1 MAPAATAALPAD
13 PQQQLY
19 AALASYQAEAYGVEK
34 DGNNPH
40 FRSTYATLAATMAA
54 IQPAT
59 AYGLSHSITF
69 ETIDG
74 GQLLVATIHHVAGAS
89 IESRLPIAFGPDW
102 QKNGSAITYAR
113 RYILQALYGL
123 AAEDDD
129 GNDATPAPRK
139 SVQASAKANSSRP
152 AHHPDVDGPE
162 WRAKIITQADGAI
175 ERAGLTDLGRATLIY
190 QITNG
195 QGQELA
201 DVKTEWL
208 EQLPMAIS
216 RTDAR
221 ARLNAGQNSKTGEQ
235 LLTPPEPP
243 ATWAVEA
250 EVAAVTA

>member
-1 MAPAATAALPAD
+1 MATTAAPPAD

-34 DGNNPH
+34 DGKNPH
-40 FRSTYATLAATMAA
+40 FRSTYATLAATLAA

-74 GQLLVATIHHVAGAS
+74 GQLLVATLHHSAGGS
-89 IESRLPIAFGPDW
+89 IISRLPIAFGPDW

-113 RYILQALYGL
+113 RYTLQALYGL

-139 SVQASAKANSSRP
+139 SVQASTKANGKAP
-152 AHHPDVDGPE
+152 AHHPDVEGPE
-162 WRAKIITQADGAI
+162 WRARVISLADAAI
-175 ERAGLTDLGRATLIY
+175 ERAGLSELGRATLIY

-195 QGQELA
+195 QGHTLD

-208 EQLPMAIS
+208 EALPLAIC
-216 RTDAR
+216 RTDAQ
-221 ARLNAGQNSKTGEQ
+221 ARLNMGQNSKTGEQ

-243 ATWAVEA
+243 ATWDLTPEAVPA
-250 EVAAVTA
+250 